1 MKTLNTTLAAGAT
14 LASLLAAS
22 PALALDVGGGL
33 QVGARTGTGST
44 TIETRAQ
51 ARAEAK
57 TQVLSTREDKARD
70 RGERE
75 VDRRITILTDL
86 NAKVQDMGKVSGAG
100 KDAIAGMVQAQITA
114 LEALKA
120 KIGSDA
126 STTLKADLQSI
137 TRDYRIFALIIPQG
151 HIAIAADKIHASA
164 SLMTTLSGK
173 LSTRLTDAASGGKDV
188 AKLQATLSG
197 IAAKIADANA
207 TADAAVALT
216 ADLKPDNGDQSVMA
230 SNKAALKAARDK
242 IQAALKT
249 LKDVRGDLHDVI
261 IGLKDLKLEGQATTS
276 AALEQQ

>member
-1 MKTLNTTLAAGAT
+1 MKSGITTTLATSAT
-14 LASLLAAS
+14 LAALLAAT

-33 QVGARTGTGST
+33 QVGNGST
-44 TIETRAQ
+44 TAETRAQ

-57 TQVLSTREDKARD
+57 AQVLNTREDKARD
-70 RGERE
+70 RGTRE
-75 VDRRITILTDL
+75 IERRITILTDL

-100 KDAIAGMVQAQITA
+100 KDAIAGMVQSQITA
-114 LEALKA
+114 LEALKT

-137 TRDYRIFALIIPQG
+137 TKDYRIFALVIPQG
-151 HIAIAADKIHASA
+151 HITVAADKIHASA
-164 SLMTTLSGK
+164 ALMTTLSGK
-173 LSTRLTDAASGGKDV
+173 LSTRLTDAATAGKDV

-197 IAAKIADANA
+197 VATKIADANA

-230 SNKAALKAARDK
+230 SNKAALKAAREK

-249 LKDVRGDLHDVI
+249 LQGVRSDLHDVI
-261 IGLKDLKLEGQATTS
+261 LGLKDLKLEGQATTS
-276 AALEQQ
+276 AALDQQ